1 MPCELPLTPQAR
13 RHVLSARHLELIR
26 LACLEPVE
34 RHPADEQLSAIGSVL
49 GRRRGTT
56 QVRVGADGTRVTVA
70 WDGRSPA
77 RIIHVSPPGGE
88 T

>member
-1 MPCELPLTPQAR
+1 MTPEAR
-13 RHVLSARHLELIR
+13 RHVIDSTHLALIR
-26 LACLEPVE
+26 LAWMSPVE
-34 RHPADEQLSAIGSVL
+34 RHPADAALSLVGAVL
-49 GRRRGTT
+49 GRRRGST

-70 WDGRSPA
+70 WDGGMPA